1 MRHPIFLTTLFAAF
15 AIGILN
21 SQDAAAQHDPGRDAM
36 RLLVQD
42 KFKAGQERLAKPPK
56 SQNSPISE
64 AERNF
69 VLAILDCKQDSQAA
83 AIGHLQKAVELGLPI
98 ERILAGP
105 RTLFEPLKKDPAYA
119 AWLADLAKPLLH
131 GPMLSSVTDT
141 TAQVW
146 IRTAKPTQV
155 NLLIHEAKN
164 DTKTRREFSTNTSP
178 KDDYTG
184 VIQISNLKPATQ
196 YRYQL

>member
-1 MRHPIFLTTLFAAF
+1 MRHPIFLASVFSAF

-21 SQDAAAQHDPGRDAM
+21 SQDATAQHDPGRDAM
-36 RLLVQD
+36 KLLVQE

-69 VLAILDCKQDSQAA
+69 VLAILNCKQDSQAEA
-83 AIGHLQKAVELGLPI
+83 VSHLQKAVELGLPI

-105 RTLFEPLKKDPAYA
+105 RTLFEPLKNDPAYA
-119 AWLADLAKPLLH
+119 AWLSGLAKPLLH

-146 IRTAKPTQV
+146 IRTAQATHV
-155 NLLIHEAKN
+155 NLLVHEVRN
-164 DTKTRREFSTNTSP
+164 DTQTRQEFSSTTSP
-178 KDDYTG
+178 QDDYTG
-184 VIQISNLKPATQ
+184 VIQISNLKPEDKTHES
-196 YRYQL
+196 